1 MLELHQPATAQSHAN
16 LFLGVI
22 KPILLVFLAL
32 DSHPRFSLYK
42 GHILES
48 SLTSHR
54 VLGRKEL
61 QAHDEE
67 L

>member
-1 MLELHQPATAQSHAN
+1 MQIYSWELLSR
-16 LFLGVI
+16 FSWSS
-22 KPILLVFLAL
+22 LAL

-54 VLGRKEL
+54 VLGRKQL